1 MIGRGRKRRGYI
13 RSIKGKTVQK
23 FFPWKD
29 RELKR
34 ISLSL
39 SLIDQTER
47 NRFDVCDNL
56 TTWRYLDRRQF
67 LIVLSRIYQRNF
79 TDSLLSR
86 SGFNICRISVESP
99 ERLNFILRLI
109 YIYTHPPPAPIRPSV
124 RNRAG
129 NWPGFSRRSPLG
141 DGPHYTCNRDTG
153 RRPLGFAVSL
163 CVSRCVKVC

>member
-1 MIGRGRKRRGYI
+1 MRIQHPFDKRKNRAKI
-13 RSIKGKTVQK
+13 LS
-23 FFPWKD
+23 P
-29 RELKR
+29 
-34 ISLSL
+34 SLSL

-86 SGFNICRISVESP
+86 SGFDICRISVEPP

-109 YIYTHPPPAPIRPSV
+109 YIYIRILLLLQS
-124 RNRAG
+124 A
-129 NWPGFSRRSPLG
+129 RRFG
-141 DGPHYTCNRDTG
+141 IGQVIDQD
-153 RRPLGFAVSL
+153 SL
-163 CVSRCVKVC
+163 VDHR

>member
-13 RSIKGKTVQK
+13 RSIKGKTVQR

-86 SGFNICRISVESP
+86 SGFDICRISVEPP

-109 YIYTHPPPAPIRPSV
+109 YIYIRILLLLQS
-124 RNRAG
+124 A
-129 NWPGFSRRSPLG
+129 RRFG
-141 DGPHYTCNRDTG
+141 IGQVIDQD
-153 RRPLGFAVSL
+153 SL
-163 CVSRCVKVC
+163 VDHR